1 MQMKQRLRL
10 FLLCAVL
17 AVVAC
22 SERREYREA
31 LSRAEAA
38 MADHPDSA
46 LLILDSLGQHEQEF
60 GRHFRMQYLL
70 HHLNAQNKTNV
81 KFTSDSLAKELVDHF
96 DSHGTTNER
105 VLAHYLLG
113 RVYSDMGEAP
123 QAIDSYQNAVD
134 VADTTVT
141 DFDFYTFGCVYS
153 QMTTIYHRQLLLTDE
168 IEARRNA
175 SHYDVRANEI
185 QWAIYNQVMSAGA
198 YILLN
203 KKDSAEIILKSALE
217 QYRKCGFTQQALRF
231 SKTLMNLYTEN
242 PQQLAE
248 AKTLIDQFEAESD
261 LFDEHHEL
269 PPSQR
274 KYYEY
279 KGKYYEGINQLDSAE
294 YYYRKIYYSGM
305 SYTSQDPM
313 YRGLLSVFSKRHQA
327 DSIAK
332 YAQLYCMAND
342 SSIALKDRDIVAQI
356 SANYN
361 YSRYQLKA
369 IENEKK
375 FYQTLLILIGFI
387 VCFVFVIITIFF
399 AIKRYKQIQERKRME
414 LIKRHQREE
423 ARIRAVLN
431 EVTEEYNR
439 KVKSLQILEET
450 HRLANIEAAKT
461 ISELRT
467 EKDNYQTEF
476 AKAQQTIA
484 EANATYDQEREK
496 LTNEIASLSEKIESY
511 KREQGVAMALKK
523 RDDLEGE
530 PIIIKLRTM
539 AEKPKDTITEDDNS
553 LLEQTISNY
562 YPALILDLKQNP
574 KFSNTDRQVCIMT
587 ALKFRPGDIVNLTG
601 LTSSKVTNAKE
612 KVNLLLFESKS
623 ASSLYHNL
631 VERYDICCS

>member
-1 MQMKQRLRL
+1 MQMKQKLRF

-141 DFDFYTFGCVYS
+141 DFDFYTLGCVYS
-153 QMTTIYHRQLLLTDE
+153 QMATIYHRQLLLTDE

-342 SSIALKDRDIVAQI
+342 SSIALKDRDIVAQMA
-356 SANYN
+356 ANYN
-361 YSRYQLKA
+361 YNRSQK
-369 IENEKK
+369 
-375 FYQTLLILIGFI
+375 
-387 VCFVFVIITIFF
+387 
-399 AIKRYKQIQERKRME
+399 
-414 LIKRHQREE
+414 E
-423 ARIRAVLN
+423 A
-431 EVTEEYNR
+431 E
-439 KVKSLQILEET
+439 
-450 HRLANIEAAKT
+450 
-461 ISELRT
+461 
-467 EKDNYQTEF
+467 
-476 AKAQQTIA
+476 
-484 EANATYDQEREK
+484 QEREK
-496 LTNEIASLSEKIESY
+496 AQEVFVLLGIIILVVIVLLIIILAISWLYRKNQKEKQKRISMLEESLSSARLQRSAVQEELRRLKEKDY
-511 KREQGVAMALKK
+511 
-523 RDDLEGE
+523 EGM
-530 PIIIKLRTM
+530 I
-539 AEKPKDTITEDDNS
+539 AEKERQEAELTQAIERLQAENDRFKQRQDHLETFLESSIAQLFIKKANGKAERPIPSEAEWKLLMSQFSKDIPVTFKSFGEGKS
-553 LLEQTISNY
+553 LSPLEQRICVLLILDIPEKAISIMTDSVGSTISNAKARANEKLY
-562 YPALILDLKQNP
+562 GKKDAPSLKNNLIHSLKR
-574 KFSNTDRQVCIMT
+574 S
-587 ALKFRPGDIVNLTG
+587 
-601 LTSSKVTNAKE
+601 
-612 KVNLLLFESKS
+612 
-623 ASSLYHNL
+623 
-631 VERYDICCS
+631 

>member
-1 MQMKQRLRL
+1 MLMKQRLHL
-10 FLLCAVL
+10 ILLCAVL

-46 LLILDSLGQHEQEF
+46 LLILDSLGQHEGEF
-60 GRHFRMQYLL
+60 GRHFRMQFQL
-70 HHLNAQNKTNV
+70 HRLNAQNKTDV
-81 KFTSDSLAKELVDHF
+81 TFTSDSLAKELVDHF

-113 RVYSDMGEAP
+113 RAYSDMGEAP
-123 QAIDSYQNAVD
+123 RAISSYQDAIA
-134 VADTTVT
+134 VADTTAV
-141 DFDFYTFGCVYS
+141 DFDFYALECVYS
-153 QMTTIYHRQLLLTDE
+153 QMATVFHRQLLLTNE
-168 IEARRNA
+168 IEARKKA
-175 SHYDVRANEI
+175 SHFAFRANKLK
-185 QWAIYNQVMSAGA
+185 WAIYNQAMSAGA

-203 KKDSAEIILKSALE
+203 KKDSAELVLKSAIE
-217 QYRKCGFTQQALRF
+217 RYQEYGYVQQALRY
-231 SKTLMNLYTEN
+231 SRSLIHLYTES
-242 PQQLAE
+242 PQRLKE
-248 AKTLIDQFEAESD
+248 AKALMDEFEAKFD

-274 KYYEY
+274 QYYDY
-279 KGKYYEGINQLDSAE
+279 KGKYFEGVHQLDSAE
-294 YYYRKIYYSGM
+294 YY
-305 SYTSQDPM
+305 
-313 YRGLLSVFSKRHQA
+313 LLSVFSKRHQT

-342 SSIALKDRDIVAQI
+342 SSIALKDRDIVAQMA
-356 SANYN
+356 ANYN
-361 YSRYQLKA
+361 YGRYQLKA
-369 IENEKK
+369 LENEKK

-387 VCFVFVIITIFF
+387 VCFIFVIIAFFF
-399 AIKRYKQIQERKRME
+399 AVKHFKQIHERKRLE
-414 LIKRHQREE
+414 LIKQHQQEE
-423 ARIRAVLN
+423 TRIKAILN

-439 KVKSLQILEET
+439 KVKSLQVLEET
-450 HRLANIEAAKT
+450 HRLANIEATKT

-484 EANATYDQEREK
+484 EANATYDQEKEK

-523 RDDLEGE
+523 KDDLEGE
-530 PIIIKLRTM
+530 PIIVKLRTM
-539 AEKPKDTITEDDNS
+539 AEKPKETITENDFV
-553 LLEQTISNY
+553 LLEQTMSNY

-574 KFSNTDRQVCIMT
+574 KFSNIDRQVCIMT

-612 KVNLLLFESKS
+612 KINLLLFDTKS
-623 ASSLYHNL
+623 ASSLYQNL
-631 VERYDICCS
+631 SEHYDI

>member
-46 LLILDSLGQHEQEF
+46 LLILDSLGQYEQEF

-141 DFDFYTFGCVYS
+141 DFDFYTLGCVYS
-153 QMTTIYHRQLLLTDE
+153 QMATIYHRQLLLTDE

-342 SSIALKDRDIVAQI
+342 SSIALKDRDIVAQMA
-356 SANYN
+356 ANYN
-361 YSRYQLKA
+361 YNRSQK
-369 IENEKK
+369 
-375 FYQTLLILIGFI
+375 
-387 VCFVFVIITIFF
+387 
-399 AIKRYKQIQERKRME
+399 
-414 LIKRHQREE
+414 E
-423 ARIRAVLN
+423 A
-431 EVTEEYNR
+431 E
-439 KVKSLQILEET
+439 
-450 HRLANIEAAKT
+450 
-461 ISELRT
+461 
-467 EKDNYQTEF
+467 
-476 AKAQQTIA
+476 
-484 EANATYDQEREK
+484 QEREK
-496 LTNEIASLSEKIESY
+496 AQEVFVLLGIIILVVIVLLIIILAISWLYRKNQKEKQKRISMLEESLSSARLQRSAVQEELRRLKEKDY
-511 KREQGVAMALKK
+511 
-523 RDDLEGE
+523 EGM
-530 PIIIKLRTM
+530 I
-539 AEKPKDTITEDDNS
+539 AEKERQEAELTQAIERLQAENDRFKQRQDHLETFLESSIAQLFIKKANGKAERPIPSEAEWKLLMSQFSKDIPVTFKSFGEGKS
-553 LLEQTISNY
+553 LSPLEQRICVLLILDIPEKAISIMTDSVGSTISNAKARANEKLY
-562 YPALILDLKQNP
+562 GKKDAPSLKNNLIH
-574 KFSNTDRQVCIMT
+574 
-587 ALKFRPGDIVNLTG
+587 
-601 LTSSKVTNAKE
+601 
-612 KVNLLLFESKS
+612 
-623 ASSLYHNL
+623 SL
-631 VERYDICCS
+631 RRS

>member
-113 RVYSDMGEAP
+113 RAYSDMGEAP
-123 QAIDSYQNAVD
+123 RAISSYQDAIA

-153 QMTTIYHRQLLLTDE
+153 QMATIYHRQLLLTDE

-185 QWAIYNQVMSAGA
+185 QWAIYNQVMSAGT

-231 SKTLMNLYTEN
+231 SKTLMNLYTES
-242 PQQLAE
+242 PQRLAE
-248 AKTLIDQFEAESD
+248 AKALIDQFEAESD

-342 SSIALKDRDIVAQI
+342 SSIALKDRDIVAQMA
-356 SANYN
+356 ANYN
-361 YSRYQLKA
+361 YNRSQK
-369 IENEKK
+369 
-375 FYQTLLILIGFI
+375 
-387 VCFVFVIITIFF
+387 
-399 AIKRYKQIQERKRME
+399 
-414 LIKRHQREE
+414 E
-423 ARIRAVLN
+423 A
-431 EVTEEYNR
+431 E
-439 KVKSLQILEET
+439 
-450 HRLANIEAAKT
+450 
-461 ISELRT
+461 
-467 EKDNYQTEF
+467 
-476 AKAQQTIA
+476 
-484 EANATYDQEREK
+484 QEREK
-496 LTNEIASLSEKIESY
+496 AQKAFIFLGIIILVVVVLLIIILAISWLYRKNQKEKQKRISMLEESLSSARLQRSAVQEELRRLKEKDY
-511 KREQGVAMALKK
+511 
-523 RDDLEGE
+523 EGM
-530 PIIIKLRTM
+530 I
-539 AEKPKDTITEDDNS
+539 AEKERQEAELTQAIERLQAENDRFKQRQDHLETFLESSIAQLFIKKANGKAERPIPSEAEWKLLMSQFSKDIPVTFKSFGEGKS
-553 LLEQTISNY
+553 LSPLEQRICVLLILDIPEKAISIMTDSVGSTISNAKARANEKLY
-562 YPALILDLKQNP
+562 GKKDAPSLKNNLIHSLKR
-574 KFSNTDRQVCIMT
+574 S
-587 ALKFRPGDIVNLTG
+587 
-601 LTSSKVTNAKE
+601 
-612 KVNLLLFESKS
+612 
-623 ASSLYHNL
+623 
-631 VERYDICCS
+631 

>member
-113 RVYSDMGEAP
+113 RAYSDMGEAP
-123 QAIDSYQNAVD
+123 RAISSYQDAIA

-141 DFDFYTFGCVYS
+141 NFDFKTLSCVYS
-153 QMTTIYHRQLLLTDE
+153 QMAEIFRFQLLLTHE
-168 IEARRNA
+168 IEARNKA
-175 SHYDVRANEI
+175 SHFAFCANQIE
-185 QWAIYNQVMSAGA
+185 WAIYDQILSSGA

-217 QYRKCGFTQQALRF
+217 QYRKHGYIQQSLRY
-231 SKTLMNLYTEN
+231 SKKLMLLYTGA
-242 PQQLAE
+242 PQRLAE
-248 AKTLIDQFEAESD
+248 AKALMDEFEANSN
-261 LFDEHHEL
+261 LFNEHHEL
-269 PPSQR
+269 PPSQHQ
-274 KYYEY
+274 YYDY
-279 KGKYYEGINQLDSAE
+279 KGKYFEGIHQYDSAE
-294 YYYRKIYYSGM
+294 YYYRKIYFKGM
-305 SYTSQDPM
+305 PFVAQDPM

-332 YAQLYCMAND
+332 YALLYCMAND
-342 SSIALKDRDIVAQI
+342 SSIALKDRDSVAQI

-414 LIKRHQREE
+414 LIKQHQREE

-450 HRLANIEAAKT
+450 HRLANIEATKT

-523 RDDLEGE
+523 KDDLEGD
-530 PIIIKLRTM
+530 PIIVKLRTM
-539 AEKPKDTITEDDNS
+539 AEKPKETITENDFV
-553 LLEQTISNY
+553 LLEQTMSNY

-574 KFSNTDRQVCIMT
+574 KFSNIDRQVCIMT
-587 ALKFRPGDIVNLTG
+587 ALKFRYCQSDR
-601 LTSSKVTNAKE
+601 SHK
-612 KVNLLLFESKS
+612 FKS
-623 ASSLYHNL
+623 DQCQRKNKPL
-631 VERYDICCS
+631 VI